1 MNKVTFYKQ
10 TINKTKRYSVEKLRL
25 AYLCQKRATN
35 KQQMEL
41 ERPQQQMLLKLF
53 NKWLLPNNL
62 MPTVLTIWM
71 G

>member
-1 MNKVTFYKQ
+1 MEMNKVTFYKQ

-41 ERPQQQMLLKLF
+41 ERPQ
-53 NKWLLPNNL
+53 
-62 MPTVLTIWM
+62 
-71 G
+71 